1 MKNSIQNPE
10 KGIALYYQ
18 VENSIREKIENG
30 EWKVG
35 QKLPT
40 EPELCQ
46 FFGVSRTT
54 VRQAVDS
61 LVTSGLLAKK
71 QGSGTYVTQVTTARN
86 HLNFQPSNIVCQY
99 IYSPFLQSDMEHCYK
114 NLLLTNIAHIT
125 MLHKQKLLTKD
136 EARALLQFI
145 IPLMDMHPQT
155 IGCNPVNEDYLLN
168 FEEYIT
174 RNLSAEL
181 NGKMQVARSRNDMT
195 PTILRMS
202 IRDELLILL
211 DRLLYFMNQ
220 LKNLAVQN
228 QGRIFTGY
236 THCMPAQPITLDFY
250 FLGILEAVDRDFH
263 RILSVYPTLNQSP
276 LGSCALAGT
285 SFPID
290 REYAAS
296 LLGFDGIITNALDAV
311 ASRDYLLELG
321 AHFSTFGSTLAR
333 FAQDLYTWSSAD
345 CNYVSISDAYS
356 CCSSIM
362 PQKKNALSLEHI
374 RSKTSHLTSAYM
386 DIIMCLKGTSFSH
399 SRDLFECMT
408 PYWQMTSE
416 LRGIL
421 ELFIGTLDNIS
432 FHYEQMEDFTQRND
446 SVLTDL
452 ADFLVQKDHISFRS
466 AHNIIS
472 TISKNREGFS
482 NAPISLRTLNNVS
495 LKISG
500 QKTSLT
506 HEELIALQQ
515 PKISI
520 KRKQSTGSPSSD
532 SCCEMLQSAQI
543 ALQKDV
549 DQLTSIRSALRAS
562 RNYRQEQIN
571 QILSTD
577 QI

>member
-54 VRQAVDS
+54 IRQAVDS
-61 LVTSGLLAKK
+61 LVSAGLLAKK
-71 QGSGTYVTQVTTARN
+71 QGSGTYVTQATTARN

-125 MLHKQKLLTKD
+125 MLHKQRLLAKD
-136 EARALLQFI
+136 EARSLLQFI

-155 IGCNPVNEDYLLN
+155 IGYNPVNEDYLLN

-211 DRLLYFMNQ
+211 ERLLYFMQQ
-220 LKNLAVQN
+220 LRTLAEQN
-228 QGRIFTGY
+228 QGKIFTGY

-250 FLGILEAVDRDFH
+250 FLAIAEAVDRDFN
-263 RILSVYPTLNQSP
+263 RILSAYPTLNQSP

-285 SFPID
+285 SFSID
-290 REYAAS
+290 REYTAS
-296 LLGFDGIITNALDAV
+296 LLGFDGIIVNALDAV
-311 ASRDYLLELG
+311 ASRDYLLEL
-321 AHFSTFGSTLAR
+321 ASHFSTLGSTLSR
-333 FAQDLYTWSSAD
+333 FAQDLYTWSSAE
-345 CNYVSISDAYS
+345 CSYLSISDAYS

-374 RSKTSHLTSAYM
+374 RSKTSHLTSSYI
-386 DIIMCLKGTSFSH
+386 DILMCLKGTSFSH

-408 PYWQMTSE
+408 PYWQMTNE

-421 ELFIGTLDNIS
+421 ELFIGTLDNIT
-432 FHYEQMEDFTQRND
+432 FHYDRMEVFTAHND
-446 SVLTDL
+446 SVLTDI

-472 TISKNREGFS
+472 NISKSRNGIAD
-482 NAPISLRTLNNVS
+482 APISLRILNNAS
-495 LKISG
+495 IKISG
-500 QKTSLT
+500 KKTSLT
-506 HEELIALQQ
+506 HEELMKLQS
-515 PKISI
+515 PIVSI
-520 KRKQSTGSPSSD
+520 QRKQSSGSPSSQA
-532 SCCEMLQSAQI
+532 CQTMLQSAQI
-543 ALQKDV
+543 ALQKDT
-549 DQLTSIRSALRAS
+549 DQLNTIRTSLRAS

-571 QILSTD
+571 QILNID
-577 QI
+577 

>member
-54 VRQAVDS
+54 IRQAVDS
-61 LVTSGLLAKK
+61 LVSAGLLAKK
-71 QGSGTYVTQVTTARN
+71 QGSGTYVTQATTARN

-125 MLHKQKLLTKD
+125 MLHKQRLLAKD
-136 EARALLQFI
+136 EARSLLQFI

-155 IGCNPVNEDYLLN
+155 IGYNPVNEDYLLN

-211 DRLLYFMNQ
+211 DRLLYFMQQ
-220 LKNLAVQN
+220 LRTLAEQN
-228 QGRIFTGY
+228 QGKIFTGY

-250 FLGILEAVDRDFH
+250 FLAIAEAVDRDFN
-263 RILSVYPTLNQSP
+263 RILSAYPTLNQSP

-285 SFPID
+285 SFSID
-290 REYAAS
+290 REYTAS
-296 LLGFDGIITNALDAV
+296 LLGFDGIIVNALDAV
-311 ASRDYLLELG
+311 ASRDYLLEL
-321 AHFSTFGSTLAR
+321 ASHFSTLGSTLSR
-333 FAQDLYTWSSAD
+333 FAQDLYTWSSAE
-345 CNYVSISDAYS
+345 CSYLSISDAYS

-362 PQKKNALSLEHI
+362 PQKKNPDIAELVRGKSGRVFGDLTTLLTVMKGIAL
-374 RSKTSHLTSAYM
+374 AYNKDM
-386 DIIMCLKGTSFSH
+386 QEDKEAIFDAVDTVKMCLHAFTPMIDTMTVLKDNMRAAAAKGFINATDCADYLVGKGLPF
-399 SRDLFECMT
+399 RDAYKATGELVAQCIDRGLTLETLPLEDYRAVCDLFDQEVYHKINLDTCVAT
-408 PYWQMTSE
+408 RISE
-416 LRGIL
+416 GGPCP
-421 ELFIGTLDNIS
+421 ESVEQQIGKVQAFLDK
-432 FHYEQMEDFTQRND
+432 YP
-446 SVLTDL
+446 L
-452 ADFLVQKDHISFRS
+452 
-466 AHNIIS
+466 
-472 TISKNREGFS
+472 
-482 NAPISLRTLNNVS
+482 
-495 LKISG
+495 
-500 QKTSLT
+500 
-506 HEELIALQQ
+506 
-515 PKISI
+515 
-520 KRKQSTGSPSSD
+520 
-532 SCCEMLQSAQI
+532 
-543 ALQKDV
+543 
-549 DQLTSIRSALRAS
+549 
-562 RNYRQEQIN
+562 
-571 QILSTD
+571 
-577 QI
+577 